1 LGIGSKIIY
10 RIIGDKMT
18 DSVPQVTPTVAS
30 IVPATLAQPVRTHRA
45 LSLVRQDV
53 PEISDL
59 NHKFQQHIINLDE
72 VKVVKSTDYSDRK
85 SAGSRTNLRAT
96 QLLLPSGET
105 KLTSDRFWTSLASKA
120 GFSTNIFDLFTHE
133 EVFDRIKERKKLGEN
148 STIRFVEHV
157 TNNELLA
164 VSAPDKACVHYNTA
178 LELIKRY
185 NGEDVR
191 YAEGMIYSIHD
202 LPNGAVRFIKDE
214 EFLPKIYVEIPIDG
228 YGNVNTYITL
238 MRTKC
243 SNGMVA
249 MTKAFKS
256 TVNLGSADSDYV
268 SSIER
273 MFSSFSNDEG
283 YDALSQRLQIAM
295 ESTLSVEEFMKIY
308 RVIAPSIA
316 VETANAER
324 TTGAFTTSELIRKK
338 FQALAGDLHKMYG
351 VVNLDALS
359 SKQRSILQTKCTVFD
374 AFNFLTELA
383 THILTRARTE
393 DAKNSKKIYALIGD
407 MLAGSYDLEGVPPEG
422 KSTKD
427 FPDFYFSLDSQSEFD
442 KILANDEIISN

>member
-1 LGIGSKIIY
+1 
-10 RIIGDKMT
+10 MT
-18 DSVPQVTPTVAS
+18 DSIQPTPSAPANVA
-30 IVPATLAQPVRTHRA
+30 VAPVRTHRA

-53 PEISDL
+53 PDINDL
-59 NHKFQQHIINLDE
+59 NHKFQQHVINLNE
-72 VKVVKSTDYSDRK
+72 LKVVKSEEFSDKK

-96 QLLLPSGET
+96 QLLFPSGEI
-105 KLTSDRFWTSLASKA
+105 KNTSDRFWISLASKA

-148 STIRFVEHV
+148 STIRLVEH
-157 TNNELLA
+157 TNNSELLA
-164 VSAPDKACVHYNTA
+164 VSAPDKACVHYDTA

-191 YAEGMIYSIHD
+191 YSEGMIHSIHD

-243 SNGMVA
+243 SNGMIA

-256 TVNLGSADSDYV
+256 TVNLGNADSDYI
-268 SSIER
+268 SNIER

-283 YDALSQRLQIAM
+283 YDALSSRLQLAM
-295 ESTLSVEEFMKIY
+295 ESALSVEEFMKIY
-308 RVIAPSIA
+308 KVILPSIA
-316 VETANAER
+316 VDSANAER
-324 TTGAFTTSELIRKK
+324 TDPAFATSELIRKK
-338 FQALAGDLHKMYG
+338 FQQMAGDLHQMYG

-383 THILTRARTE
+383 THVLTRARSE
-393 DAKNSKKIYALIGD
+393 DTKASKKIYALIGD
-407 MLAGSYDLEGVPPEG
+407 MLAGSYDLEGVMPDG
-422 KSTKD
+422 RTAKD
-427 FPDFYFSLDSQSEFD
+427 FPDFYFSLSSQTEFD
-442 KILANDEIISN
+442 EVLASDEI